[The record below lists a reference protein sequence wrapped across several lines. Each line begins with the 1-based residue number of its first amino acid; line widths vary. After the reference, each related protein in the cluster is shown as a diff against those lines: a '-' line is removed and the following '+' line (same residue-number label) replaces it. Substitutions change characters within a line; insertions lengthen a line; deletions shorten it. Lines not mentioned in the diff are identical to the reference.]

1 MANEYYLPLF
11 FQSVYE
17 ASPSHSGVL
26 FLALSITLALGGVAT
41 GIITY
46 KTGRYLECIWIGLA
60 LYAIGNGLFIKLD
73 ADSSLAMIISFQ
85 LIAGIGGGLLFEPPL
100 IALQAMTSQEDIA
113 TAIGTLGLIRSLS
126 TSLAAVIGGV
136 VFQNGMDIQGSKLRS
151 AGLPP
156 DILENLSGVRAAAN
170 VGDIVSKLS
179 DPMQKLLVR
188 EAFAWS
194 LRNLWILS
202 TCMIFCGLLFS
213 LFIKKKTLSREHVET
228 KTGLAKADQ

>member
-1 MANEYYLPLF
+1 M
-11 FQSVYE
+11 
-17 ASPSHSGVL
+17 
-26 FLALSITLALGGVAT
+26 
-41 GIITY
+41 
-46 KTGRYLECIWIGLA
+46 
-60 LYAIGNGLFIKLD
+60 YAIGNGLFIKLD
-73 ADSSLAMIISFQ
+73 ADSSLAMIVGFQ

-113 TAIGTLGLIRSLS
+113 TAIGTLGFIRSLS

-136 VFQNGMDIQGSKLRS
+136 VFQNGMDIQGSNLRS

-156 DILENLSGVRAAAN
+156 DIIENLSGARAAAN
-170 VGDIVSKLS
+170 VGDIVSELS
-179 DPMQKLLVR
+179 DPMQKLMVR

-213 LFIKKKTLSREHVET
+213 LFIKKKTLSREHMET